1 MSKNRNI
8 FLVGPMGA
16 GKTTVG
22 RRVADLCRLRFLD
35 SDHEIEERCG
45 VEIAFIFEKEGETG
59 FRRREQQAIDAL
71 TREEGLVLATGGGA
85 VLDPVNRQHL
95 NERGYVVYLQ
105 ASVEQQ
111 LARTERTDS
120 RPLLRGVD
128 RRATLEQLLQVRDPL
143 YREIADLVI
152 ATDGRNARTLAREIQ
167 ERFLR
172 AATTA

>member
-1 MSKNRNI
+1 MIKTKNI

-22 RRVADLCRLRFLD
+22 RRIADLCRLRFLD
-35 SDHEIEERCG
+35 SDHEIESRCG
-45 VEIAFIFEKEGETG
+45 VEIAFIFEKEGEAG
-59 FRRREQQAIDAL
+59 FRRREQQVIDAL
-71 TREEGLVLATGGGA
+71 TREDGLVLATGGGA
-85 VLDPVNRQHL
+85 VLDADNRAHL
-95 NERGYVVYLQ
+95 RERGFVVYLQ

-111 LARTERTDS
+111 IERTERTDS

-128 RRATLEQLLQVRDPL
+128 RRATLEQLLHVRDPL

-152 ATDGRNARTLAREIQ
+152 PTDGRNARTLAREIQ

-172 AATTA
+172 AATAS

>member
-1 MSKNRNI
+1 
-8 FLVGPMGA
+8 
-16 GKTTVG
+16 
-22 RRVADLCRLRFLD
+22 
-35 SDHEIEERCG
+35 
-45 VEIAFIFEKEGETG
+45 
-59 FRRREQQAIDAL
+59 
-71 TREEGLVLATGGGA
+71 
-85 VLDPVNRQHL
+85 
-95 NERGYVVYLQ
+95 VVYLQ

-172 AATTA
+172 AAAAA